1 MTHPPEIDKDV
12 EKMIQKG
19 IPVYLVKEDAEER
32 GLSDK
37 DLISEI
43 KKVTRQD
50 LPGLI
55 DQHDQV
61 WHW

>member
-1 MTHPPEIDKDV
+1 MSLP
-12 EKMIQKG
+12 KG
-19 IPVYLVKEDAEER
+19 VPVYLVKEDVEER
-32 GLSDK
+32 GLSDR
-37 DLISEI
+37 DLISGI
-43 KKVTRQD
+43 KRVTRRD